1 MITVVIGGSG
11 SGKSQYAEQLLV
23 HTKAKYLYYLA
34 TMEIHGE
41 EEKQKVERHKR
52 MRRDKNFVT
61 IERPRDLAGVEI
73 MSPEEESAVLVE
85 CISNLTANE
94 FFSWEGGASEENIRL
109 IEAKII
115 HGLTVLASQAK
126 DLIIVTNDVFCDGGE
141 YTGETMEYMKLLGR
155 INQKLCAIGDR
166 AAEVVCG
173 IPVAL
178 KGELEEME

>member
-41 EEKQKVERHKR
+41 EERQKVERHKR
-52 MRRDKNFVT
+52 MREGKGFVA
-61 IERPRDLAGVEI
+61 IERPRDLSGVEI

-85 CISNLTANE
+85 CISNLAANE
-94 FFSWEGGASEENIRL
+94 FFSWKGGASEENIRL

-115 HGLTVLASQAK
+115 HGITVLASQAR
-126 DLIIVTNDVFCDGGE
+126 DLIIVTNDVFCDGAE
-141 YTGETMEYMKLLGR
+141 YPQETVEYMKMLGR
-155 INQKLCAIGDR
+155 INQRLCAIGDR
-166 AAEVVCG
+166 AVEVVCG
-173 IPVAL
+173 IPVVL
-178 KGELEEME
+178 KGEPKEWE

>member
-1 MITVVIGGSG
+1 
-11 SGKSQYAEQLLV
+11 
-23 HTKAKYLYYLA
+23 
-34 TMEIHGE
+34 MEIHGE

-109 IEAKII
+109 KI
-115 HGLTVLASQAK
+115 
-126 DLIIVTNDVFCDGGE
+126 
-141 YTGETMEYMKLLGR
+141 GR
-155 INQKLCAIGDR
+155 AH
-166 AAEVVCG
+166 V
-173 IPVAL
+173 
-178 KGELEEME
+178 

>member
-11 SGKSQYAEQLLV
+11 SGKSRYAEQLLV
-23 HTKAKYLYYLA
+23 RTKAKHRYYLA
-34 TMEIHGE
+34 TMEIYGE

-52 MRRDKNFVT
+52 MREGKGFVT
-61 IERPRDLAGVEI
+61 IEKPRDLSGVEI
-73 MSPEEESAVLVE
+73 IPSWEESAVLVE
-85 CISNLTANE
+85 CISNLAANE

-115 HGLTVLASQAK
+115 HGIAVLSSQAK

-141 YTGETMEYMKLLGR
+141 YTGETMEYMKMLGR
-155 INQKLCAIGDR
+155 INRKLCAIADR

-178 KGELEEME
+178 KGELEELE